1 MNFRTHNDEF
11 INVSGT
17 SYKGEIK
24 TTYKKLVDVFG
35 EPGKGSADGKTDVNW
50 KIEFD
55 NGEVANIY
63 NWKNGVKYGNTNIE
77 SINEWNIGG
86 YKSSVVKLIEELI

>member
-11 INVSGT
+11 INVNGT

-35 EPGKGSADGKTDVNW
+35 EPGEGSADGKTDVNW

-63 NWKNGVKYGNTNIE
+63 NWKNGIRYGNTNIE

>member
-1 MNFRTHNDEF
+1 MVE
-11 INVSGT
+11 
-17 SYKGEIK
+17 
-24 TTYKKLVDVFG
+24 VFG

-63 NWKNGVKYGNTNIE
+63 NWKNGIRYGNTNIE